1 MAVRSIDLKVIVGL
15 GNPGPK
21 YTETRHNAGFWFIE
35 QVARKYSATFR
46 PEKKFHGEVAKISL
60 QGKDIWLLKP
70 DTFMNRSGLAVQSLL
85 SFYRITAEQLL
96 VAHDEIDLP
105 PGTAKLKTGGGHGG
119 HNGLRDIMMCVI
131 PSNAVLADRF
141 LERYDG
147 FSIGSND
154 MTQFTLGLDRDSAII
169 AELFDERDDA
179 VKAMLSMAIRACN
192 QAGKYFGICGQGPS
206 DHPELAQWLRDEG
219 IESVSLNTDT
229 VVETWM

>member
-35 QVARKYSATFR
+35 EVARKYSATFR

-60 QGKDIWLLKP
+60 EGNNIWLLKP

-85 SFYRITAEQLL
+85 SFYRITADQLL

-119 HNGLRDIMMCVI
+119 HNGLRDIISQLGTKDFHRLRIGVGH
-131 PSNAVLADRF
+131 PGSKDQVVDYVLHNASRDDRI
-141 LERYDG
+141 L
-147 FSIGSND
+147 I
-154 MTQFTLGLDRDSAII
+154 DRDI
-169 AELFDERDDA
+169 DDA
-179 VKAMLSMAIRACN
+179 VSVM
-192 QAGKYFGICGQGPS
+192 
-206 DHPELAQWLRDEG
+206 PELASGALEQAMQKLH
-219 IESVSLNTDT
+219 SK
-229 VVETWM
+229 